1 MLFVFVTEKYA
12 KLTINRVCHFLKIFP
27 ETRDFPYVVHIC
39 TFIKVAGIWV
49 HIDTMFAF
57 FSIPSLLF
65 EKKGHG
71 GATRDRNSE
80 HFKSCAINGSKKS
93 VSLLYVHLETV
104 FSHFNGFWSGL
115 YKGFFGVQD
124 CRKISLLG
132 WSVALWFVL
141 SVRIICRL
149 VSD

>member
-1 MLFVFVTEKYA
+1 MYCDGQVFYESDVSTYLHFYKSSWN
-12 KLTINRVCHFLKIFP
+12 LSTHWHNVCFFFL
-27 ETRDFPYVVHIC
+27 
-39 TFIKVAGIWV
+39 
-49 HIDTMFAF
+49 
-57 FSIPSLLF
+57 SLLCCL
-65 EKKGHG
+65 KKKDTGVLLEIEIQSTLK
-71 GATRDRNSE
+71 AVQSMDQ
-80 HFKSCAINGSKKS
+80 KKS

-141 SVRIICRL
+141 LVHIICN
-149 VSD
+149 